1 MIFGGEKMNEN
12 TKKICNIVFRLV
24 IFACFIM
31 AVIMVVNMITFIMIM
46 DKDDPKKTDEFVD
59 AILAFTGLYQGVFYA
74 SCAAFILSILSK
86 YKCSTAAIVVRTIFI
101 GILTAVMAFG
111 LKVDIAMHDVTE
123 VLEKLKLTDLNKITK
138 EKCIEAGITKER
150 AEELA
155 ETLNADSAQGAV
167 IAMSIAI
174 FLSAL
179 IYFILT
185 CTSLHNLLKKNKTA
199 EEAQG

>member
-12 TKKICNIVFRLV
+12 TKKICSIIFRLV

-86 YKCSTAAIVVRTIFI
+86 YKCSTAAIVVRTI
-101 GILTAVMAFG
+101 AVMAFG